1 MSKTLGVTP
10 NNIYVTD
17 YYEGSVIVEYNL
29 VEDLE
34 SDLDLEQL

>member
-1 MSKTLGVTP
+1 MSTTLGVNE
-10 NNIYVTD
+10 NNIEVVK

-34 SDLDLEQL
+34 NDLDLEQL